1 MRGVASVIT
10 QPFAGQMEEVTGL
23 PNLPVYLA
31 AIYFALSVIALFIGT
46 RQQEEEQTEEDL
58 QVP

>member
-10 QPFAGQMEEVTGL
+10 QPSAGQMAAVAEL
-23 PNLPVYLA
+23 PNLPLYLA
-31 AIYFALSVIALFIGT
+31 AIYFALSTIALFIGT
-46 RQQEEEQTEEDL
+46 RQQEEEQREEDL